1 MKVFASVMVPALF
14 LASLA
19 ANAQEAPAA
28 DAGSLKGK
36 YGVVIHEDCVFS
48 PSGFGPGPLFQPL
61 GATSRGGGTLQGTAT
76 LRSDGTG
83 EMALDGAFLGT
94 SASLTPALGYALTC
108 PLQYTITA
116 GGDFAAKYSC
126 TGVTTIGTGSQIGLE
141 ISHDG
146 MQVRGHARGK
156 RFVLAASTAFAI
168 ETAAGT
174 LAPPA
179 PRMCHRTFQLLKTP
193 AGE

>member
-1 MKVFASVMVPALF
+1 MDEDGLETRSVQGAHQSHHHGLH
-14 LASLA
+14 A
-19 ANAQEAPAA
+19 A
-28 DAGSLKGK
+28 
-36 YGVVIHEDCVFS
+36 
-48 PSGFGPGPLFQPL
+48 
-61 GATSRGGGTLQGTAT
+61 
-76 LRSDGTG
+76 
-83 EMALDGAFLGT
+83 
-94 SASLTPALGYALTC
+94 
-108 PLQYTITA
+108 
-116 GGDFAAKYSC
+116 
-126 TGVTTIGTGSQIGLE
+126 GLE

-168 ETAAGT
+168 ETAAST